1 MSQEHSFQNTS
12 VIQNISFGCPNTSLE
27 GLKTT
32 AKMAQA
38 HDFIGSLSDITTLIG
53 EEGELLSGGQRQRL
67 SIARALLCD
76 SEIIIFDEATSQMDA
91 LTEEA
96 MRVLIDNF
104 HRKKTIISIARRLS
118 TIINADKILSF
129 LMEISCSLTSIKF

>member
-1 MSQEHSFQNTS
+1 
-12 VIQNISFGCPNTSLE
+12 
-27 GLKTT
+27 
-32 AKMAQA
+32 MAQA
-38 HDFIGSLSDITTLIG
+38 HDFIESLSDGYHTLIG

-76 SEIIIFDEATSQMDA
+76 SEIVIFDEATSQMDA

-104 HRKKTIISIARRLS
+104 HRKKTIISIAHRLS
-118 TIINADKILSF
+118 TIINADKIFVFSDGNLVQSGKHKILKNRPGLYQKMVEVQF
-129 LMEISCSLTSIKF
+129 SDRNPISSD

>member
-12 VIQNISFGCPNTSLE
+12 VIQNISFGCPNASLE
-27 GLKTT
+27 EVKNA

-38 HDFIGSLSDITTLIG
+38 HDFIESLSDGYHTLIG

-76 SEIIIFDEATSQMDA
+76 SEIVIFDEATSQMDA
-91 LTEEA
+91 LTEK
-96 MRVLIDNF
+96 R
-104 HRKKTIISIARRLS
+104 
-118 TIINADKILSF
+118 
-129 LMEISCSLTSIKF
+129 